1 MSEERYTD
9 PALAKRIIE
18 YFKPSGWML
27 DPCRGA
33 GAFYDHLP
41 GNRNFWGDQKW
52 WCEIREG
59 RDFLDWQT
67 RVDWILT
74 NPPWGMEGYSEIAQ
88 HAFELATNVVFLV
101 RLTLAIGTMARH
113 RDFREQGHGL
123 KLIIVLPW
131 EDAGFPS
138 EGFVLSV
145 CHWQRNWFGPTSWK
159 YW

>member
-1 MSEERYTD
+1 MVSRQ
-9 PALAKRIIE
+9 
-18 YFKPSGWML
+18 M
-27 DPCRGA
+27 GA
-33 GAFYDHLP
+33 WYHNLRRLCDELTSSVFRP
-41 GNRNFWGDQKW
+41 RNF
-52 WCEIREG
+52 
-59 RDFLDWQT
+59 F
-67 RVDWILT
+67 VDLVSSISISSAT
-74 NPPWGMEGYSEIAQ
+74 SR
-88 HAFELATNVVFLV
+88 FELATNVVFLV